1 MNKSTAKPCAQCPF
15 VLNRT
20 QGYIGPYQS
29 GDDLHAIARQD
40 GVFPYHMTMDTPSE
54 TNCRGIALYRKS
66 IAKLQNDP
74 GIRELEAAVIA
85 ANTSEQSVPAFQLGQ
100 YHSTVRPGAYAFDSP
115 QQGIV
120 KIGDFEMR
128 YTDLTVGQIACSR
141 CNGDGHHTIPH
152 TDMDTICELCNGTGV
167 ER

>member
-20 QGYIGPYQS
+20 RGYIGPYQS

-40 GVFPYHMTMDTPSE
+40 GVFPCHMTMDTPSE

-74 GIRELEAAVIA
+74 EIQELEAAVIA
-85 ANTSEQSVPAFQLGQ
+85 ENTSEQSVPPFQLGQ
-100 YHSTVRPGAYAFDSP
+100 YHSTVRSRMHAFDLP

-128 YTDLTVGQIACSR
+128 YTDLKIEQMACRR
-141 CNGDGHHTIPH
+141 CNGDGYHTIPH
-152 TDMDTICELCNGTGV
+152 TGLDKVCELCNGTGMK
-167 ER
+167 

>member
-40 GVFPYHMTMDTPSE
+40 GVFPCHMTMDTPSE

-74 GIRELEAAVIA
+74 EIQELEAAVIA
-85 ANTSEQSVPAFQLGQ
+85 ENTSEQSVPPFQLGQ
-100 YHSTVRPGAYAFDSP
+100 YHSTVRSRMHAFDLP

-128 YTDLTVGQIACSR
+128 YTDLKVEQMACSR
-141 CNGDGHHTIPH
+141 CNGDGYHTVPH
-152 TDMDTICELCNGTGV
+152 TRMDTVCELCNGTGMK
-167 ER
+167 